1 MSMIKIENL
10 TFSYPTSYDNVF
22 ENVSFQVDTD
32 WKLGFV
38 GRNGRGKTTFLNLL
52 LGKYEYSGKILSSVQ
67 FDYFPYPV
75 SDKNRIT
82 EDILQEICP
91 LAEEWELMRELSYLD
106 VDVDV
111 LWRPFE
117 TLSNGEQ
124 TKVLIAALFLNEG
137 HFLLIDEPTNHLD
150 AKARKSVA
158 AYLKKKKGFI
168 LVSHD
173 RRFLDDGLNPE
184 KLGAVSSYLC
194 DPATAHA
201 EFMLVKN
208 QYQGETDRR
217 AGHGALCYQIR
228 QAFPHGE
235 VTAEEANRIG
245 YETAMRWTKGKYQF
259 FVCTHIDKEHIH
271 NHIYY
276 NSTAYDRSRKF
287 RNFIGSSF
295 ALRRLSDRVCLEH
308 DLSVIANPK
317 LHSKGRYLHYGQW
330 LGENQKLSQ
339 KEQIRLAIDAALT
352 ERPEDFADFLRRM
365 ETAGIQ
371 VKHGRGGVI
380 SFLVPG
386 QQRAARFRAATLGDG
401 YGPEDVQAVIDGKAP
416 TRTAPVR
423 RAPAPRRVNLLIDIQ
438 ERMRQGKGP
447 TYERWA
453 KVYNLKQMA
462 AALQYLKE
470 HQLFEYDDLAAK
482 TDAATERFHTLAG
495 DIQHTEAELSRVS
508 DLMAAVVQYAKTR
521 PAFDG
526 YKAAKYSR
534 KYLAEHEAELADY
547 RAAKATMAELLGGEK
562 LPKMDVLKEKRRQ
575 LAARKKAL
583 YLEYRKAQQDMREL
597 VAVKG
602 SVDHLRGLTDSQRNK
617 EQAR

>member
-1 MSMIKIENL
+1 M
-10 TFSYPTSYDNVF
+10 
-22 ENVSFQVDTD
+22 
-32 WKLGFV
+32 
-38 GRNGRGKTTFLNLL
+38 
-52 LGKYEYSGKILSSVQ
+52 
-67 FDYFPYPV
+67 
-75 SDKNRIT
+75 
-82 EDILQEICP
+82 
-91 LAEEWELMRELSYLD
+91 
-106 VDVDV
+106 
-111 LWRPFE
+111 
-117 TLSNGEQ
+117 
-124 TKVLIAALFLNEG
+124 
-137 HFLLIDEPTNHLD
+137 
-150 AKARKSVA
+150 
-158 AYLKKKKGFI
+158 
-168 LVSHD
+168 
-173 RRFLDDGLNPE
+173 NPE

-235 VTAEEANRIG
+235 VTAAEANRIG

-339 KEQIRLAIDAALT
+339 KEQIRFAIDTALT

-423 RAPAPRRVNLLIDIQ
+423 RAPTPRRVNLLIDIQ

-447 TYERWA
+447 AYERWA

-495 DIQHTEAELSRVS
+495 DIQQTEAELSHVS
-508 DLMAAVVQYAKTR
+508 NLMAAVVQYAKTR

-602 SVDHLRGLTDSQRNK
+602 SVDHLRGLTDNQRNK

>member
-1 MSMIKIENL
+1 M
-10 TFSYPTSYDNVF
+10 
-22 ENVSFQVDTD
+22 
-32 WKLGFV
+32 
-38 GRNGRGKTTFLNLL
+38 
-52 LGKYEYSGKILSSVQ
+52 
-67 FDYFPYPV
+67 
-75 SDKNRIT
+75 
-82 EDILQEICP
+82 
-91 LAEEWELMRELSYLD
+91 
-106 VDVDV
+106 
-111 LWRPFE
+111 
-117 TLSNGEQ
+117 
-124 TKVLIAALFLNEG
+124 
-137 HFLLIDEPTNHLD
+137 
-150 AKARKSVA
+150 
-158 AYLKKKKGFI
+158 
-168 LVSHD
+168 
-173 RRFLDDGLNPE
+173 NPE

-235 VTAEEANRIG
+235 VTAAEANRIG

-339 KEQIRLAIDAALT
+339 KEQIRFAIDTALT

-371 VKHGRGGVI
+371 VRRGRGGVI

-423 RAPAPRRVNLLIDIQ
+423 RAPTPRRVNLLIDIQ

-447 TYERWA
+447 AYERWA

-602 SVDHLRGLTDSQRNK
+602 SVDHLRGLTDNQRNK